1 MGLGMEVADRQPL
14 WSLRRRKSL
23 QRPRVRFVMLAPTVA
38 LLVAMTIFPLC
49 YAVYVSL
56 HTWKLTFPFKP
67 WIGIDNYKQ
76 LLTADPRF
84 TNSLEKTAIIGGA
97 ALAIEFLLGFAL
109 AIFFWSTFRKAR
121 WLATIIL
128 IPMMISPVVVGF
140 TGRMAFTD
148 SYGFINQLIGFVAG
162 RDVSINWLADPTLA
176 PFVIIMADVWQWTP
190 FVFLILLAG
199 LMSVSQDQLEAA
211 EVDGAPRWRVFRHI
225 VLPSMR
231 NVIIIVL
238 ILRGLELIKLFDVV
252 QLTTRA
258 GPGISTE
265 TTTVYL
271 YNIAFKFFDLGYSSA
286 AAFVLLIAVSVLVYL
301 GLRLLTRER
310 V

>member
-1 MGLGMEVADRQPL
+1 MALRAEAVDRQPL

-23 QRPRVRFVMLAPTVA
+23 QRPPVRFVMLAPTVA
-38 LLVAMTIFPLC
+38 LLLAMTIFPFG
-49 YAVYVSL
+49 YAIYVSL
-56 HTWKLTFPFKP
+56 HTWKLTFPFRP

-84 TNSLEKTAIIGGA
+84 VNSLEKTAEIGGA
-97 ALAIEFLLGFAL
+97 ALAIEFVLGFAL

-121 WLATIIL
+121 WLATIFL

-148 SYGFINQLIGFVAG
+148 SYGFINQLISFVAG
-162 RDVSINWLADPTLA
+162 HHVSIDWLANPRLA
-176 PFVIIMADVWQWTP
+176 PWVIIMADVWQWTP

-199 LMSVSQDQLEAA
+199 LMSVSQEQIEAA
-211 EVDGAPRWRVFRHI
+211 EVDGAPRRKVFRYI
-225 VLPSMR
+225 VLPAMR
-231 NVIIIVL
+231 NVIIIAL

-258 GPGISTE
+258 GPGITTE

-271 YNIAFKFFDLGYSSA
+271 YNIAFKFFDFGYSSA
-286 AAFVLLIAVSVLVYL
+286 AAFVLLIGVSVLVFV

-310 V
+310 A

>member
-1 MGLGMEVADRQPL
+1 MAFRAEVADQQSAWP
-14 WSLRRRKSL
+14 LRRRKAP
-23 QRPRVRFVMLAPTVA
+23 QRPPVRFAMLAPTVA
-38 LLVAMTIFPLC
+38 LLLAMTIFPFG
-49 YAVYVSL
+49 YAIYVSL
-56 HTWKLTFPFKP
+56 HTWKLTFPSRP

-84 TNSLEKTAIIGGA
+84 INSLEKTAEIGAA
-97 ALAIEFLLGFAL
+97 ALALEFALGFAI

-121 WLATIIL
+121 WLATIVL

-148 SYGFINQLIGFVAG
+148 SYGFINQLIGFVLG
-162 RDVSINWLADPTLA
+162 RSVSIDWLANPTLA
-176 PFVIIMADVWQWTP
+176 PLVIIMADVWQWTP

-199 LMSVSQDQLEAA
+199 LMSVSQEQIEAA
-211 EVDGAPRWRVFRHI
+211 QVDGAPRWKVFRHI
-225 VLPSMR
+225 VLPAMR
-231 NVIIIVL
+231 NVIIIAL

-258 GPGISTE
+258 GPGITTE

-271 YNIAFKFFDLGYSSA
+271 YNVAFKFFDLGYSSA
-286 AAFVLLIAVSVLVYL
+286 AALVLLVWVSILVFL
-301 GLRLLTRER
+301 GMRLLTRER

>member
-1 MGLGMEVADRQPL
+1 MALGVEVADRHPL

-148 SYGFINQLIGFVAG
+148 SYGFINQLIGFV
-162 RDVSINWLADPTLA
+162 
-176 PFVIIMADVWQWTP
+176 
-190 FVFLILLAG
+190 
-199 LMSVSQDQLEAA
+199 
-211 EVDGAPRWRVFRHI
+211 
-225 VLPSMR
+225 
-231 NVIIIVL
+231 
-238 ILRGLELIKLFDVV
+238 
-252 QLTTRA
+252 
-258 GPGISTE
+258 
-265 TTTVYL
+265 
-271 YNIAFKFFDLGYSSA
+271 
-286 AAFVLLIAVSVLVYL
+286 
-301 GLRLLTRER
+301 
-310 V
+310 